1 MQHRRQRRSGAS
13 SGSPS
18 SLAASIAARIIT
30 ISFFQI
36 VCQQFQDQIGER
48 ARVITPQMGNARNGG
63 EFAAGS
69 GTNFYTAWRDIAE
82 ERARW
87 AG

>member
-1 MQHRRQRRSGAS
+1 LVS
-13 SGSPS
+13 
-18 SLAASIAARIIT
+18 
-30 ISFFQI
+30 
-36 VCQQFQDQIGER
+36 ER
-48 ARVITPQMGNARNGG
+48 AYGG